1 MASLPL
7 PAATDAAP
15 VTDDRRPTDETA
27 AFAIDLGW
35 RIAEL
40 YALNV
45 EYEPVEQLSDLLP
58 GRSSLS
64 RDDRFELELLAAA
77 GAATRLGVDVSDDRV
92 NELRE
97 LAGRAA
103 ERTGGAQ
110 REFREA
116 LERCHVA
123 LDKELWTHGEAEGRA
138 YELGI
143 MLSDTYNRLLRV
155 YHERSDAAAQE
166 WRDVFGEERIT
177 TLLTLLDNLQSR
189 LDPGA
194 VAVVRDHL
202 SDWRERVSTRLPD
215 GDDVE
220 APDGAATGHV
230 RSQAIAWRQL
240 LTGDK
245 EPEAFLDPR
254 ARRRVK
260 DHLLHLMW
268 RRYWMYAAALFA
280 VFVAGTAILALLHP
294 DIGGWYDDHKTEAAL
309 LTSLFVSVT
318 GALGISKAS
327 INRAVRDDLRKWS
340 ALLWNRALAHVVY
353 LETSQV
359 DSVFPMPRSRY
370 KRALHKA
377 DRLRLHL
384 PVVLQRAVVPA
395 RHDQ

>member
-1 MASLPL
+1 MPSLPL
-7 PAATDAAP
+7 PVAPDAA
-15 VTDDRRPTDETA
+15 VVADDRRSTDERA

-45 EYEPVEQLSDLLP
+45 EYEPVERLCDLLP

-64 RDDRFELELLAAA
+64 RDDRLELELLAAA
-77 GAATRLGVDVSDDRV
+77 GAAGRLGVDVSEVRV

-103 ERTGGAQ
+103 ARTGDAQ
-110 REFREA
+110 KEFREA

-123 LDKELWTHGEAEGRA
+123 LDKALWTHGEAEGRA

-155 YHERSDAAAQE
+155 YHERSAAAAQE
-166 WRDVFGEERIT
+166 WRDVFGEPRIT

-189 LDPGA
+189 LDPSA
-194 VAVVRDHL
+194 VTVVRDHL
-202 SDWRERVSTRLPD
+202 SDWRERVSESLPE
-215 GDDVE
+215 GEDVGP
-220 APDGAATGHV
+220 PDATATEHV
-230 RSQAIAWRQL
+230 RSQAVAWRQL

-245 EPEAFLDPR
+245 EPEAFLDPQ

-260 DHLLHLMW
+260 DQLLHLMW
-268 RRYWMYAAALFA
+268 RRYWVYALALFA
-280 VFVAGTAILALLHP
+280 ALAVTSGVLVRLHP
-294 DIGGWYDDHKTEAAL
+294 DIGSWYDHHTRDAAL
-309 LTSLFVSVT
+309 VTSLFVSVA

-327 INRAVRDDLRKWS
+327 INRAVRQDLRKWS

-353 LETSQV
+353 LETSHV
-359 DSVFPMPRSRY
+359 ESVFPQPRSRW
-370 KRALHKA
+370 KRALNKA

-384 PVVLQRAVVPA
+384 AVVLQRPVVPA
-395 RHDQ
+395 GHDQ